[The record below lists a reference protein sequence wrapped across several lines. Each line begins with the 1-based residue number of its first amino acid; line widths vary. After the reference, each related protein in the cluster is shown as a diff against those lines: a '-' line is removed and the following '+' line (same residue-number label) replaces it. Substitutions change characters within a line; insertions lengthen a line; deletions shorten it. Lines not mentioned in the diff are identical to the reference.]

1 MSPSPKTDT
10 PMIKLMI
17 QVWEKSEGQERGR
30 AGEREMGGR
39 ERGRVRGGRGR
50 GKGEGKEDGKEDGKE
65 EGKEG
70 GRKRGSRRRGKGS
83 IVSLHLLISKNTS
96 LYRKVVDK
104 ICVDRPPF
112 ISVLVQAFCMVNPTH
127 TMRLILV
134 R

>member
-1 MSPSPKTDT
+1 M
-10 PMIKLMI
+10 
-17 QVWEKSEGQERGR
+17 EHE
-30 AGEREMGGR
+30 GR
-39 ERGRVRGGRGR
+39 ERGRERGKGEREGRGGGRGR